1 MDLIPFQA
9 ELFPADRPQ
18 ASLTIPVSMM
28 ALGGRFDF
36 AGGMSLMI
44 PTQQRATVKVA
55 QREDAVLQ
63 IYLASGPH
71 AQHARLPLSLLRS
84 AMETPRELS
93 IRIQQETGSEM
104 VLPFVAV
111 LRELHQQHGW
121 PGQGLDLWLSW
132 SHGTALYPALRR
144 ALQTALI
151 IALSRHTHLGLEGQI
166 LPLTAWRAARR
177 HGDPA
182 GPQDFL
188 ANFYQ
193 KTDHLLPITAGP
205 AQTYSPL
212 PIPGGP
218 FPISI
223 QWQQQAYH
231 PDQSYALL
239 RGGCAIGYALI
250 ARARDASHEDLAHA
264 REHDECAHLPLEG
277 QLCQLS
283 VAEFEQRIRAQL
295 PEQLTGDDFLRMN
308 LPLADPWV
316 RIHPYRSYPVRMATA
331 SAVYT
336 NERQSH
342 GLGLIRQLTRQPDR
356 ATYAQLRYSFTD
368 MQLADQPLAP
378 PQRCVNDLHGQLDA
392 LKARPGVIGLI
403 PVRAAWEQA
412 HTLWLERPLD
422 RATAEQVM
430 ASLPDSCQFA
440 WLPAHPAS

>member
-1 MDLIPFQA
+1 MDLTPFQA
-9 ELFPADRPQ
+9 ELFPSDRPQ
-18 ASLTIPVSMM
+18 ASLTVPVSMT

-55 QREDAVLQ
+55 DRQDAVLQ

-71 AQHARLPLSLLRS
+71 AQYARLPLGLLRT
-84 AMETPRELS
+84 AMETPRALG
-93 IRIQQETGSEM
+93 IRIQQETGSELS
-104 VLPFVAV
+104 LPFVAV

-144 ALQTALI
+144 ALQTALV
-151 IALSRHTHLGLEGQI
+151 IALSRHARLGLEGAS
-166 LPLTAWRAARR
+166 LPLTAWRAARQ

-193 KTDHLLPITAGP
+193 KADHMLPITASP
-205 AQTYSPL
+205 EQTYSPL

-218 FPISI
+218 FPFSI
-223 QWQQQAYH
+223 QWQHQGYY
-231 PDQSYALL
+231 PDQRYALL

-250 ARARDASHEDLAHA
+250 ARARDASHEDLAQA
-264 REHDECAHLPLEG
+264 RQHGEFAHLPLEG

-283 VAEFEQRIRAQL
+283 VAEFEQSIRSQL
-295 PEQLTGDDFLRMN
+295 PERMLGGDFLRLN
-308 LPLADPWV
+308 LPVADPLV

-342 GLGLIRQLTRQPDR
+342 CLGLMGQLTRQPDR
-356 ATYAQLRYSFTD
+356 ATYAQLRHSFTE

-378 PQRCVNDLHGQLDA
+378 PQTCIHDLQGQLDT
-392 LKARPGVIGLI
+392 LKARLGVIGLI

-412 HTLWLERPLD
+412 HTLWLEHPLD

-430 ASLPDSCQFA
+430 ASLPDSCQVA
-440 WLPAHPAS
+440 WLPAHAAN